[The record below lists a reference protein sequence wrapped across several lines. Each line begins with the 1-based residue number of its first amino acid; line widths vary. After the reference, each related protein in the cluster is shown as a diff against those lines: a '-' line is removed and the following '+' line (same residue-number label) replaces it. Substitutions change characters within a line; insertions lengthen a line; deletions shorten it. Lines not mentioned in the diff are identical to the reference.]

1 MAVSVRRVVFSGLSV
16 WFLVTAIG
24 LYFLVHLHK
33 YINFGIDLVGGT
45 YITLEVDS
53 RKAIQNELGDTMQSI
68 ANRLKKDRRPL
79 PSAQRLEDDSAVMTF
94 AKSSEASEVEQ
105 YLYNNAPRVRIERKD
120 SDIVLSLPREAQQT
134 VIADA
139 VQSIIGVLRTRL
151 DKFGVGEISIAA
163 QGDKSIIIELPNVHN
178 PQQAKAMIGRTALL
192 EIKLVEDV
200 AMSEEELLKKHN
212 GQLPVGMMVVPGK
225 ERFGKTVYLV
235 PNYTDLTGRLLK
247 DARMDFGGRI
257 GTEPVVAFTFKDEGA
272 DKFYELTSNNIGR
285 RVAIIIDNE
294 VITAPT
300 VQSAIGESGVIT
312 GDFTPQEAQ
321 DMAALLKSGA
331 FVAPVTFE
339 EERHIGPSLGQESIH
354 KGLVACAVGL
364 GLLLVF
370 SLLFYKLAGLF
381 AFIVLLYNLLLT
393 MFMLAWLGATLTLPG
408 IAGMILTVG
417 MAIDAS
423 ILIYERIK
431 EELATGAP
439 LKRAID
445 AGFSGAMTVILDANV
460 THFIVAVV
468 LYRLGAGPVQGF
480 AVTMIVG
487 IIATLL
493 TGLLLLRS
501 IFTFVTDVLEV
512 KRISI

>member
-45 YITLEVDS
+45 YITLDIDS
-53 RKAIQNELGDTMQSI
+53 RKALHNELGDTMQ
-68 ANRLKKDRRPL
+68 ALVARLKKDRRPL
-79 PSAQRLEDDSAVMTF
+79 PLAQRLDDESAVMSF
-94 AKSSEASEVEQ
+94 SKSSEASEVEQ
-105 YLYNNAPRVRIERKD
+105 YFYNNAPRVRIERKD
-120 SDIVLSLPREAQQT
+120 SDIILSLPREAQRA

-163 QGDKSIIIELPNVHN
+163 QGDTSIIVELPNVHN

-200 AMSEEELLKKHN
+200 AVSEEELLKKNN
-212 GQLPVGMMVVPGK
+212 GQLPLGMIVVPGK

-370 SLLFYKLAGLF
+370 SLLFYKVAGLF

-393 MFMLAWLGATLTLPG
+393 LFMLAWLGATLTLPG

-431 EELATGAP
+431 EELAIGAP

-501 IFTFVTDVLEV
+501 IFSFVTDVLEV